1 LVKKLLVDLAVRL
14 DRRRIMVAT
23 ANLTH
28 LEVVLVTLE
37 EAMGEVGEA
46 ILAEV
51 LARPLVLGAIDAEL
65 EPKGMPYRAQ

>member
-1 LVKKLLVDLAVRL
+1 
-14 DRRRIMVAT
+14 MVAT

-28 LEVVLVTLE
+28 LGVVLVTLE

-46 ILAEV
+46 ILAEA